1 MLVLLVV
8 LVNVRLTPSLPVSAE
23 EVLTTFPL
31 LTCRFMP
38 IEELKVV
45 LLVPV
50 SKLVDEVP
58 SLAREAVSV
67 PTVPSVTAMLAVTPL
82 LVSIATDSP
91 ESVLK
96 VDLLPELPSAFAV
109 LPDPPLKDISIKV
122 EPSGLSVLTTWVV
135 IPLVESVVAG

>member
-1 MLVLLVV
+1 MLVLVVV
-8 LVNVRLTPSLPVSAE
+8 LMIERLIPSNPVSAE
-23 EVLTTFPL
+23 DSLTTFPPWHCEAAPHS
-31 LTCRFMP
+31 LTFKSML

-58 SLAREAVSV
+58 SLPREAASV
-67 PTVPSVTAMLAVTPL
+67 PSVPSVTPMLAVTPL
-82 LVSIATDSP
+82 LVSIATGSP

-109 LPDPPLKDISIKV
+109 LPDPPLKDISI
-122 EPSGLSVLTTWVV
+122 
-135 IPLVESVVAG
+135 

>member
-1 MLVLLVV
+1 
-8 LVNVRLTPSLPVSAE
+8 
-23 EVLTTFPL
+23 
-31 LTCRFMP
+31 MP

>member
-1 MLVLLVV
+1 MLVI
-8 LVNVRLTPSLPVSAE
+8 VRLTPSFPVSAE

-31 LTCRFMP
+31 LTCRFIL

-45 LLVPV
+45 LPVPL

-58 SLAREAVSV
+58 SLAREAASV
-67 PTVPSVTAMLAVTPL
+67 PSGSSVTAMLAVTPL
-82 LVSIATDSP
+82 LVVSIATDSP

-109 LPDPPLKDISIKV
+109 LPDPPLKDISI
-122 EPSGLSVLTTWVV
+122 
-135 IPLVESVVAG
+135 

>member
-1 MLVLLVV
+1 MLVI
-8 LVNVRLTPSLPVSAE
+8 VRLTPSFPVSAE
-23 EVLTTFPL
+23 DVLTTFPL
-31 LTCRFMP
+31 LTCRFIL

-58 SLAREAVSV
+58 SLAREAASV
-67 PTVPSVTAMLAVTPL
+67 PSVPSVTAMLAVTPL

-109 LPDPPLKDISIKV
+109 LPDPPLKDILI
-122 EPSGLSVLTTWVV
+122 
-135 IPLVESVVAG
+135 

>member
-1 MLVLLVV
+1 MLVI
-8 LVNVRLTPSLPVSAE
+8 VRLTPSFPVSAE

-67 PTVPSVTAMLAVTPL
+67 PTVPSVTGMLTVTPL

-91 ESVLK
+91 ASVLK
-96 VDLLPELPSAFAV
+96 VDLLIPELPSAFVV
-109 LPDPPLKDISIKV
+109 LPDGSL
-122 EPSGLSVLTTWVV
+122 
-135 IPLVESVVAG
+135 

>member
-1 MLVLLVV
+1 MLVI
-8 LVNVRLTPSLPVSAE
+8 VRLTPSFPVSAE

-91 ESVLK
+91 ASVLK
-96 VDLLPELPSAFAV
+96 VDLLIPELPSAFVV

-122 EPSGLSVLTTWVV
+122 EPSGLSVLSTWVV

>member
-1 MLVLLVV
+1 MLVI
-8 LVNVRLTPSLPVSAE
+8 VRLTPSFPVSAE

-31 LTCRFMP
+31 LTCRFML
-38 IEELKVV
+38 IDELKVV

-50 SKLVDEVP
+50 SKLVVEVP
-58 SLAREAVSV
+58 SLAREAASV
-67 PTVPSVTAMLAVTPL
+67 PTVPSVTAMLAFTPL
-82 LVSIATDSP
+82 LVSIATVSP

-96 VDLLPELPSAFAV
+96 VDLLIAELPSAFVV

-122 EPSGLSVLTTWVV
+122 EPSGLSVLSTWVV

>member
-1 MLVLLVV
+1 
-8 LVNVRLTPSLPVSAE
+8 
-23 EVLTTFPL
+23 
-31 LTCRFMP
+31 MP

-67 PTVPSVTAMLAVTPL
+67 PTVPSVTAMLAFTPL

-96 VDLLPELPSAFAV
+96 VDLLIAELPSAFVV

-122 EPSGLSVLTTWVV
+122 EPSGLSVLSTWVV

>member
-1 MLVLLVV
+1 MLVI
-8 LVNVRLTPSLPVSAE
+8 VRLTPSFPVSAE

-31 LTCRFMP
+31 LTCRFML
-38 IEELKVV
+38 IEEVKVV
-45 LLVPV
+45 LIVPL

-58 SLAREAVSV
+58 SLARKAVSV
-67 PTVPSVTAMLAVTPL
+67 PTVPSVTAMLAFTPL
-82 LVSIATDSP
+82 LVSIATVSP

-96 VDLLPELPSAFAV
+96 VDLLIAELPSAFVV

-122 EPSGLSVLTTWVV
+122 EPSGLSVLSTWVV

>member
-1 MLVLLVV
+1 MLVI
-8 LVNVRLTPSLPVSAE
+8 VRLTPSFPVSAE
-23 EVLTTFPL
+23 EVLITFPL
-31 LTCRFMP
+31 LTCRFIL

-45 LLVPV
+45 LLVPL

-58 SLAREAVSV
+58 SLARDAAS
-67 PTVPSVTAMLAVTPL
+67 VPSVTAMLAVTPL

-109 LPDPPLKDISIKV
+109 LPDPPLKDISI
-122 EPSGLSVLTTWVV
+122 
-135 IPLVESVVAG
+135 

>member
-1 MLVLLVV
+1 ML
-8 LVNVRLTPSLPVSAE
+8 
-23 EVLTTFPL
+23 
-31 LTCRFMP
+31 

-45 LLVPV
+45 SLVPV

-58 SLAREAVSV
+58 SLPREAAN
-67 PTVPSVTAMLAVTPL
+67 VPSGTTMLAVTPL

-109 LPDPPLKDISIKV
+109 LSDPPLKDISILV
-122 EPSGLSVLTTWVV
+122 EPSGLSVLITWVV

>member
-1 MLVLLVV
+1 MLVI
-8 LVNVRLTPSLPVSAE
+8 VRLTPSFPVSAE

-31 LTCRFMP
+31 LTCRFML

-58 SLAREAVSV
+58 SLAREAASV

-82 LVSIATDSP
+82 LVSIATDNP

-96 VDLLPELPSAFAV
+96 VDLLIAELPSAFVV
-109 LPDPPLKDISIKV
+109 LPDPPLNDISM
-122 EPSGLSVLTTWVV
+122 
-135 IPLVESVVAG
+135 

>member
-1 MLVLLVV
+1 MLVI
-8 LVNVRLTPSLPVSAE
+8 VRLTPSFPVSAE

-31 LTCRFMP
+31 LTCRFML
-38 IEELKVV
+38 IEEVKVV
-45 LLVPV
+45 LIVPL

-58 SLAREAVSV
+58 SLARKAVSV
-67 PTVPSVTAMLAVTPL
+67 PTVPSVTAMLAFTPL
-82 LVSIATDSP
+82 LVSIATVSP

-96 VDLLPELPSAFAV
+96 VDLLIAELPSAFVV

>member
-1 MLVLLVV
+1 MLVI
-8 LVNVRLTPSLPVSAE
+8 VRLTPSLPVSAD

-31 LTCRFMP
+31 LTSRFIL

-45 LLVPV
+45 LLVPL

-58 SLAREAVSV
+58 SLPREAASV
-67 PTVPSVTAMLAVTPL
+67 PSVPSVTAMLAVTPL

-109 LPDPPLKDISIKV
+109 LPDPPLKDI
-122 EPSGLSVLTTWVV
+122 V
-135 IPLVESVVAG
+135 I

>member
-1 MLVLLVV
+1 MLVI
-8 LVNVRLTPSLPVSAE
+8 VRLTPSFPVSAE

-31 LTCRFMP
+31 LTCRFML
-38 IEELKVV
+38 IDELKVV

-50 SKLVDEVP
+50 SKLVVEVP

-67 PTVPSVTAMLAVTPL
+67 PTVPSVTAMLAFTPL
-82 LVSIATDSP
+82 LVSIATVSP

-96 VDLLPELPSAFAV
+96 VDLLIAELPSAFVV

>member
-1 MLVLLVV
+1 MLVI
-8 LVNVRLTPSLPVSAE
+8 VRLTPSFPVSAE

-31 LTCRFMP
+31 LTCRFIL
-38 IEELKVV
+38 IEVLKVV

-58 SLAREAVSV
+58 SLPREAASV
-67 PTVPSVTAMLAVTPL
+67 PSVPSVTAMLAVTPL

-109 LPDPPLKDISIKV
+109 LPDPPLKDISI
-122 EPSGLSVLTTWVV
+122 
-135 IPLVESVVAG
+135 

>member
-1 MLVLLVV
+1 MLVI
-8 LVNVRLTPSLPVSAE
+8 VRLTPSFPVSAD

-31 LTCRFMP
+31 LTCRFIL

-45 LLVPV
+45 SLVPL

-58 SLAREAVSV
+58 SLAREAVS
-67 PTVPSVTAMLAVTPL
+67 VPSVTAMLAVTPL

-96 VDLLPELPSAFAV
+96 VDWLPELPSTFAV
-109 LPDPPLKDISIKV
+109 LPDPPLKDISI
-122 EPSGLSVLTTWVV
+122 
-135 IPLVESVVAG
+135 